1 MDKLSSLSVG
11 DRFRL
16 SDGKIYVLDH
26 HDTTTSHCVGPNMDT
41 HLLYSRS
48 IVETEDDLSTDEY
61 DLSDLEYEPTEVEY
75 TETFWN
81 KIAKINL

>member
-1 MDKLSSLSVG
+1 
-11 DRFRL
+11 
-16 SDGKIYVLDH
+16 
-26 HDTTTSHCVGPNMDT
+26 MDT